1 MDCIQLSITTPS
13 LLTFSYKNN
22 AINLHKYR
30 TIVVIYSDDRAM
42 TSTLYRCF
50 MSVVRPPTSWEHAV
64 LSEGGHVVYAVR
76 WQGVMVDMNRLLT
89 PCSPMSI
96 NNVASEPVMAA
107 GQNSQS
113 VPFGLK
119 LGHTQ
124 NGVFCGNVYNSK
136 SDDASLSYT
145 VLDDS
150 TISWHG
156 DTRLIGCRP
165 YRLQRAPRSLCR
177 RTVSLRYDTIRY
189 AVFFKC
195 AFKNWRVVSKRSL
208 LHDIKN

>member
-1 MDCIQLSITTPS
+1 
-13 LLTFSYKNN
+13 
-22 AINLHKYR
+22 
-30 TIVVIYSDDRAM
+30 M

-76 WQGVMVDMNRLLT
+76 WQGVMVDMHRLLT

-124 NGVFCGNVYNSK
+124 NGLQNVYNSK
-136 SDDASLSYT
+136 SDDASSIVPQSLSYT

-150 TISWHG
+150 TISRHG
-156 DTRLIGCRP
+156 DVRAS
-165 YRLQRAPRSLCR
+165 YRLS
-177 RTVSLRYDTIRY
+177 TVQTAKSSTKPLPTNSFIAIRYDTIRY

>member
-1 MDCIQLSITTPS
+1 MDCIQLSITTLS
-13 LLTFSYKNN
+13 LLTLSYKNN

-136 SDDASLSYT
+136 SDDASSIVPQSLSYT
-145 VLDDS
+145 ALDDS
-150 TISWHG
+150 TISRHG
-156 DTRLIGCRP
+156 DVRAS
-165 YRLQRAPRSLCR
+165 YRLS
-177 RTVSLRYDTIRY
+177 TVQTAKSSTKPLPTNSFIAIRYDTIRRL
-189 AVFFKC
+189 F
-195 AFKNWRVVSKRSL
+195 
-208 LHDIKN
+208 